1 MQIMIEFVIIIKIV
15 QWMELEE
22 VKEDEWEDIDN
33 SIAILEI
40 INK

>member
-1 MQIMIEFVIIIKIV
+1 MLIMTEYVIIIKIV

-33 SIAILEI
+33 FL
-40 INK
+40 